1 MKKILKNIFYQG
13 IYQLLQIILP
23 IITVPIIS
31 KALGPSGVGKYN
43 YTYSITSYFVLFAGL
58 GLANYG
64 VREIASVRDN
74 KERLSR
80 KFWQL
85 EGMNIITASVVL
97 ILFYLITFFLR
108 YRQLYLVESVMVIT
122 SLLDISWF
130 FIGVEDFKKIS
141 VANVLVKLISF
152 VLIVLFVNQSSDLLI
167 YVSIISFSTLISQ
180 SVLWFFLFKKISFV
194 VVSLREMVQHI
205 LPALHYFISKIAISL
220 YTNLNKTLL
229 GIFSTAVFVGYYSNS
244 LTFITMIVTLMTTL
258 DEVLLPRMSNL
269 YASKKKKSL
278 ERLLQISIHTSLFV
292 TIPTMFGILVTNDKI
307 VSWFFGS
314 KFDFIK
320 TLVPFFASL
329 VIIMP
334 LGVSIARQYLVPE
347 GKIRN
352 YNISVIV
359 AAIISIVLNLILIPK
374 IGIWGAVIATL
385 SAETI
390 NTCIRL
396 FELKTQTSFKFNWCL
411 ISKYTI
417 SAVIMYI
424 VVDVVTKNFSPTILT
439 TLIQAGLGC
448 VVYFVCVTLLRG
460 NIVLKIVK
468 HQIKL

>member
-1 MKKILKNIFYQG
+1 MRRILKNIFYQG
-13 IYQLLQIILP
+13 VYQLLQIILP

-31 KALGPSGVGKYN
+31 KSLGPDGVGKYN
-43 YTYSITSYFVLFAGL
+43 YTVSITSYFVLFAGL

-74 KERLSR
+74 KKKLSR

-85 EGMNIITASVVL
+85 EGMNVITAFIVL
-97 ILFYLITFFLR
+97 VLFYLITCFLR
-108 YRQLYLVESVMVIT
+108 YQQLYLIESIIVIA

-130 FIGVEDFKKIS
+130 FIGIEDFKKIS
-141 VANVLVKLISF
+141 VANVIVKIISF
-152 VLIVLFVNQSSDLLI
+152 ILIVLFVKNSSDLFI

-180 SVLWFFLFKKISFV
+180 ITLWFFLFQRISFIAV
-194 VVSLREMVQHI
+194 PLREMTQHI

-278 ERLLQISIHTSLFV
+278 ENLLQISIHTSLFV
-292 TIPTMFGILVTNDKI
+292 TIPMMFGVLVTNDKI
-307 VSWFFGS
+307 VSCFFGA
-314 KFDFIK
+314 KFNFIK
-320 TLVPFFASL
+320 IVVPFFAPL
-329 VIIMP
+329 VVIMP
-334 LGVSIARQYLVPE
+334 LGISIARQYLVPE
-347 GKIRN
+347 GKVRN

-359 AAIISIVLNLILIPK
+359 AAIISIVINLVLIPK

-385 SAETI
+385 SSETI

-396 FELKTQTSFKFNWCL
+396 FELKTQTNFKFNWSL
-411 ISKYTI
+411 IFKYTI
-417 SAVIMYI
+417 SAVVMYV
-424 VVDVVTKNFSPTILT
+424 VVDLVTKSFSSTIIT
-439 TLIQAGLGC
+439 TLIQAILGC
-448 VVYFVCVTLLRG
+448 SIYFVCVTLLHG

-468 HQIKL
+468 HKVNM